1 MINDFVKSMQKE
13 FGDLSYKA
21 TSKEGKVYVKNWPTN
36 PHHPANRTDYVKPC
50 IDHLKIKCKK

>member
-13 FGDLSYKA
+13 FGDLAYKA

-50 IDHLKIKCKK
+50 VKCKK